1 MRARKGFTLIE
12 LVVVIAILG
21 ILAGIAIPRFMDSI
35 ETARGAKLLADLRS
49 IESAGTVYYTKNGK
63 YPTVSTESALG
74 RDKDF
79 IEDYFGS
86 WPLSTGGYA
95 IVQGYNGV
103 NYRYNLSNGSIPYE
117 YAYNSQ
123 GAVDKSY
130 EGRAT
135 IDQKTLE
142 HYLGGEAGRG
152 HGPVAIV
159 SAESIDRNTSD
170 QIKEKLKLALSE
182 LGADKIGE
190 IDSTSTNGEKTKFI
204 IDFLSKNGINLVTC
218 DWAVRGSSNDY
229 RIYIFPKLTGTGKV
243 NATVYNVKGDSV
255 SSVIQ
260 EVVNVKESGEILKID
275 KK

>member
-159 SAESIDRNTSD
+159 SAASLSSSEAERVKDHLQD
-170 QIKEKLKLALSE
+170 ALDKAGITI
-182 LGADKIGE
+182 GA
-190 IDSTSTNGEKTKFI
+190 IDSTSTNGTKVQAI
-204 IDFLSKNGINLVTC
+204 VNYLTHQGISLSGC
-218 DWAVRGSSNDY
+218 DWAIRGSGSNY
-229 RIYIFPKLTGTGKV
+229 SIYVFPKLTGTGKV
-243 NATVYNVKGDSV
+243 NATVYNIKDNNVT
-255 SSVIQ
+255 SSSQ
-260 EVVNVKESGEILKID
+260 TVVNVKNNNGTLKID
-275 KK
+275 R